1 MNFLQQKRVLLWIIA
16 VLLVFNI
23 SAGITILYHVM
34 GGKSAP
40 AEDIQIDYLQ
50 KELNLNSDQARGLG
64 RIRAQFSHL
73 SQPVTDKIIGLRSE
87 LVDEMGKNKPDT
99 LRIRELAYKLGELQG
114 NLTYQIATHYIGI
127 REICT
132 PEQALKLNSSYQYL
146 FGLENQ
152 PQKHGRGFR
161 YRHGQQNRGN

>member
-23 SAGITILYHVM
+23 STGITILYHVI
-34 GGKSAP
+34 GGKSTQA
-40 AEDIQIDYLQ
+40 DNTQIDFLQ
-50 KELNLNSDQARGLG
+50 KELNLNPDQTSGLG
-64 RIRAQFSHL
+64 RIRSQFSRL

-87 LVDEMGKNKPDT
+87 LVDEMGKSHPDT
-99 LRIRELAYKLGELQG
+99 IRISELADKLGELQG
-114 NLTYQIATHYIGI
+114 NLTYQIATRYIGI

-152 PQKHGRGFR
+152 PQQRGKGFR